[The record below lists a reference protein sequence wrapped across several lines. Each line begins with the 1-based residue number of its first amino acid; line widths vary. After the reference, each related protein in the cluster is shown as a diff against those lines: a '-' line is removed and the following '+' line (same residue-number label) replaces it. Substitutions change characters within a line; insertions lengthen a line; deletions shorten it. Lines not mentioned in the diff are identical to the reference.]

1 MIITV
6 TPNPA
11 LDRTLTVPELVFDEM
26 VRASDSR
33 LDLDGKG
40 VNVSKALHSLGAAT
54 LIMGFAGGPAGE

>member
-11 LDRTLTVPELVFDEM
+11 LDRTITVPELVFDEM

-33 LDLDGKG
+33 LDFDGK
-40 VNVSKALHSLGAAT
+40 VVRMDDKTADT
-54 LIMGFAGGPAGE
+54 LKHNTPHTP

>member
-11 LDRTLTVPELVFDEM
+11 LDRTLIVPAIVFDEM

-40 VNVSKALHSLGAAT
+40 VNVSKALRSLGT
-54 LIMGFAGGPAGE
+54 TR